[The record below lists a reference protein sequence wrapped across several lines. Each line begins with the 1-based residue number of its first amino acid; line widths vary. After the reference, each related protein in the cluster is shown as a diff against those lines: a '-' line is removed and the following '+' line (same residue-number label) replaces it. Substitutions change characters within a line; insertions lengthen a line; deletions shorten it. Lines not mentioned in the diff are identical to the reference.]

1 MLVFNPSGL
10 LIPDNIIISD
20 LAELKKEFVEG
31 IPSAKRMDIFNRFLK
46 YNEDL
51 QKVLGFCGFVQW
63 IDGSF
68 VTKKVNPGD
77 IDLVTFIESEKIVK
91 VGNSIDPFRFPKSE
105 SIYGVDAY
113 IIEVYPSD
121 GPDYFKTVSDRAY
134 WTDRFSKTRRD
145 RHGNKLKK
153 GFLEIRYSTYER

>member
-20 LAELKKEFVEG
+20 LAELKKEFVDD
-31 IPSAKRMDIFNRFLK
+31 IPSGKRMDIFNRFLK

-51 QKVLGFCGFVQW
+51 QKVLGFHGFVQW

-77 IDLVTFIESEKIVK
+77 IDLVTFIESEKIMK
-91 VGNSIDPFRFPKSE
+91 AGSGIDPFRFPNSE

-121 GPDYFKTVSDRAY
+121 EPDYFKTVSDRAY

-145 RHGNKLKK
+145 RNGNKLKK

>member
-1 MLVFNPSGL
+1 M
-10 LIPDNIIISD
+10 D
-20 LAELKKEFVEG
+20 L
-31 IPSAKRMDIFNRFLK
+31 FNRFLK

-63 IDGSF
+63 VDGSF

-77 IDLVTFIESEKIVK
+77 IDLVTFIETEKILEI
-91 VGNSIDPFRFPKSE
+91 GSSIDPFRFPNSE

-121 GPDYFKTVSDRAY
+121 EPDYFRTVSDSAY
-134 WTDRFSKTRRD
+134 WADRFSKTRRD
-145 RHGNKLKK
+145 RNGNKLRK
-153 GFLEIRYSTYER
+153 GFLEIRF

>member
-1 MLVFNPSGL
+1 MLIFNHSGV
-10 LIPDNIIISD
+10 LIPDNKIISD
-20 LAELKKEFVEG
+20 LAELKTEFVDG
-31 IPSAKRMDIFNRFLK
+31 IPSGKRMDLFNRLLK

-63 IDGSF
+63 INGSF

-77 IDLVTFIESEKIVK
+77 IDLVTFIETEKILEI
-91 VGNSIDPFRFPKSE
+91 GSSIDPFRFPNSE

-121 GPDYFKTVSDRAY
+121 EPDYFRTVSDKAY
-134 WTDRFSKTRRD
+134 WADRFSKTRRD
-145 RHGNKLKK
+145 RNGNKLRK
-153 GFLEIRYSTYER
+153 GFLEIRF